1 MRYDS
6 FVYQDKTTHIMYKR
20 ILKLEETQDDSTFL
34 WGARQVGKSTLLEE
48 LFPSARYYD
57 LLKSDE
63 FERFFRRPALLR
75 EELINSNHQD
85 LVIIDEI
92 QKIPQLLDEVHWL
105 MKNRQIRFILCGSS
119 ARKLMRHGANLL
131 GGRALRTVMYPLVS
145 AEIPEFDLTRAINNG
160 MMPRHYTI
168 ENPQRR
174 LQAYIGDYLN
184 EEIRA
189 EALSRNLTLFTRF
202 LEIAAQSN
210 GEMIVYNNIA
220 QDCGVSSPTVK
231 EYFNILEQT
240 MLGYLIPGFSETSKR
255 KAIAAP
261 KFYYFD
267 VGIVNYLLKRKN
279 IVQGTDAFGHA
290 FEQLLMQEIIAYLD
304 YNLFTEKIAYWRT
317 TGGYEVDCII
327 GQGRVA
333 IEFKSSDEV
342 KSRHT
347 KGLKAFQE
355 EYPKAKAVI
364 VSMDKYRRELNGV
377 EVIPVIEFLADLW
390 NGKII

>member
-1 MRYDS
+1 
-6 FVYQDKTTHIMYKR
+6 MYRR
-20 ILKLEETQDDSTFL
+20 ILKLEETRDDSIFL
-34 WGARQVGKSTLLEE
+34 WGARQVGKSTLLET

-63 FERFFRRPALLR
+63 FERFFRHPSLLR
-75 EELINSNHQD
+75 EELTGSDYSD

-105 MKNRQIRFILCGSS
+105 MTNRQIRFVLCGSS
-119 ARKLMRHGANLL
+119 ARKLMRTGANLL
-131 GGRALRTVMYPLVS
+131 GGRALKTVMYPLVS
-145 AEIPEFDLTRAINNG
+145 AEIPDFDLMRAINNG
-160 MMPRHYTI
+160 MIPRHYTI

-189 EALSRNLTLFTRF
+189 EALSRNLALFSRF

-240 MLGYLIPGFSETSKR
+240 MIGTLIPGFSATLKR
-255 KAIAAP
+255 KTIAAP

-279 IVQGTDAFGHA
+279 IEQGTEIFGHA
-290 FEQLLMQEIIAYLD
+290 FEQLLMQEIIAFMS
-304 YNLFTEKIAYWRT
+304 YNLSAEKISYWRT
-317 TGGYEVDCII
+317 TSGYEVDCII
-327 GQGRVA
+327 GHGRVA

-347 KGLKAFQE
+347 RGLKAFQE
-355 EYPKAKAVI
+355 DFPQTRAIV
-364 VSMDKYRRELNGV
+364 VSMDKYRRELNGT
-377 EVIPVIEFLADLW
+377 EIIPVLEFLADLW
-390 NGKII
+390 GGKII